1 VVFVGYD
8 PNETFVCTYSSDVG
22 AWSEPINTHQH
33 YDYCFVD
40 TGKHAVLVGNAL
52 YFGILL
58 TNITLK
64 YNFESREMSWIELP
78 FSDECALSYWRQ
90 YVLTSTV
97 EGVLGLVTLADSKL
111 CLWLRNDAPEF
122 DAGWTQSRVI
132 DLKTLL
138 PPLDGVFS
146 SLYLVGFA
154 DGLGILFMMVEN
166 VLYSIDL
173 KTCKVELY
181 QHRGIKNII
190 PYMSFYT
197 PGTCLLSFWFYNIQN
212 K

>member
-1 VVFVGYD
+1 
-8 PNETFVCTYSSDVG
+8 
-22 AWSEPINTHQH
+22 
-33 YDYCFVD
+33 
-40 TGKHAVLVGNAL
+40 
-52 YFGILL
+52 
-58 TNITLK
+58 
-64 YNFESREMSWIELP
+64 M
-78 FSDECALSYWRQ
+78 
-90 YVLTSTV
+90 LTSTV

-173 KTCKVELY
+173 KTCMVELY

-197 PGTCLLSFWFYNIQN
+197 PELEAACTGEESSAGGSTA
-212 K
+212 